1 MLNPIRSLCA
11 CAAVLLLGLG
21 CTPAPPPPPPVDDSI
36 KVGFIYVGAIGDYG
50 WTKAHEDGRL
60 YLENFGTK
68 VSTAFAESVDPAA
81 APAAIDAMVAG
92 GSKLV
97 ITTSFDF
104 LQSAVAAPARHPG
117 VTFLNC
123 SGFKTG
129 ERLGNYQARIEETEY
144 LSGMV
149 AGLMTKNNK
158 IGVVGAMKIY
168 EQMVHIN
175 AFTLGVQAVNP
186 AAQVTVRWV
195 GFWFDP
201 DKEGKAVP
209 DLVNNVGVD
218 VVKSFTD
225 TNIPI
230 NAVNGLNTASKTVYS
245 IGHGNKDGCA
255 IAPNTCLVASYYN
268 WGPLY
273 VKLAEEVR
281 TGTYPANGRIDYVS
295 LADLEIAGLS
305 TYATAVPQAVR
316 DQVAAKKKQITDR
329 TFNIFQGPI
338 EFSDASKVAAGS
350 VITDAQLLCT
360 SKFVKGIT
368 EVAGPACV
376 VDADCKQAIIGLNNM
391 TCSGGLCT
399 MKDLSGCP

>member
-1 MLNPIRSLCA
+1 MSRLAQLVLPTL
-11 CAAVLLLGLG
+11 VLLALSCG
-21 CTPAPPPPPPVDDSI
+21 TKPTTPPPEDAGI
-36 KVGFIYVGAIGDYG
+36 NVGFIYVGAIGDYG
-50 WTKAHEDGRL
+50 WTKAHEDGRQ

-68 VSTAFAESVDPAA
+68 VHTTFAESVDPAKA
-81 APAAIDAMVAG
+81 MDTIDAMVDG
-92 GSKLV
+92 GTKLV

-104 LQSAVAAPARHPG
+104 LQTAMAAPARHPG

-123 SGFKTG
+123 SGFKKG
-129 ERLGNYQARIEETEY
+129 ERFGTYQARIEETEY

-149 AGLMTKNNK
+149 AGLLTKNNK

-186 AAQVTVRWV
+186 NAQVIVRWV

-201 DKEGKAVP
+201 DKEAKAVP
-209 DLVNNVGVD
+209 DLVNGAGVD

-225 TNIPI
+225 TDIPI
-230 NAVNGLNTASKTVYS
+230 KGVDALNTATKTVYS
-245 IGHGNKDGCA
+245 VAHANKDGCA
-255 IAPNTCLVASYYN
+255 AAPKTCLVSSFYN

-273 VKLAEEVR
+273 AKLAEEVR
-281 TGTYPANGRIDYVS
+281 TGTYPAQGRIDYVS
-295 LADLEIAGLS
+295 LADLEVAGLS
-305 TYATAVPQAVR
+305 TFADAVPQAVR
-316 DQVAAKKKQITDR
+316 DQVLAKKKAITER
-329 TFNIFQGPI
+329 TFNVFQGPI
-338 EFSDASKVAAGS
+338 EFSDASTVPAGS
-350 VITDAQLLCT
+350 VITDDQLICT

-368 EVAGPACV
+368 ELAGPSCS

-391 TCSGGLCT
+391 TCTNGLCT